1 MKFLI
6 PQFHDYL
13 NEEGDVDVAGYL
25 FRRDNILKELEQEGY
40 TESFN
45 EWLQQRQLMSGYNN
59 VNWII

>member
-1 MKFLI
+1 MEYLI

-40 TESFN
+40 AMPFN
-45 EWLQQRQLMSGYNN
+45 AKKPLHYER
-59 VNWII
+59 